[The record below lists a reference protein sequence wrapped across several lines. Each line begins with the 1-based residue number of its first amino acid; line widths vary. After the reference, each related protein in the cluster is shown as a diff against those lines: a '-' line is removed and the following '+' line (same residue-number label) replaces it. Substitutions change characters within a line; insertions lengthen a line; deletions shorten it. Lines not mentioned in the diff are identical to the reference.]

1 MTGQDP
7 GHAVNWEGNGVFD
20 IENAIFSSQLLSLPA
35 VWPCTLHRATWAR
48 RKRCRNKQ
56 LLLAISH
63 ADKAIRKRQ
72 AQSWGAFV
80 ACYQLGSGSGRCEVY
95 NRACRRFSDSPVGEK
110 LKIHLP
116 EPQLALHFYLK
127 QPKVWKE
134 KHHNQITKKMLLY
147 MSDILLFPGFGGHQ
161 EWTFW
166 SRQHN
171 DTSEKV
177 IGIQALLNLPLS
189 LEKTSS

>member
-95 NRACRRFSDSPVGEK
+95 NRACRRFSDSPVVEK

-116 EPQLALHFYLK
+116 EPKLTLHFYMK
-127 QPKVWKE
+127 QPKVWKRS
-134 KHHNQITKKMLLY
+134 ITIKLLKKCFFTCQTFY
-147 MSDILLFPGFGGHQ
+147 FFQVSGGTRNGPFDQ
-161 EWTFW
+161 GNPMTPVK
-166 SRQHN
+166 R
-171 DTSEKV
+171 
-177 IGIQALLNLPLS
+177 
-189 LEKTSS
+189 